1 MHTKPKEDI
10 EVHAPRQVRW
20 PVMLQDWNSLT
31 FLHWPYQPEALQ
43 QFLPDGLVIDVFDDA
58 AWLGLTLF
66 HVTDLRPLGLP
77 AMPWLSGFPETNVRT
92 YVRGPGGQ
100 RGVWFFTLEAANPL
114 AVLGARLLYGLP
126 YRRAAMSIDTTED
139 IVEYRS
145 ERRDSADTYS
155 RIMIRT
161 GPPLPTS
168 PLAAFLTARFRL
180 YTTIRGKLA
189 FADVEHEP
197 WPLRDAEV
205 LRLDET
211 LIRAC
216 GAQGRAVQ
224 PLAHFSPGVHVR
236 VGPPKLSR

>member
-1 MHTKPKEDI
+1 
-10 EVHAPRQVRW
+10 
-20 PVMLQDWNSLT
+20 MLQDWNSLT
-31 FLHWPYQPEALQ
+31 FLHWPYQAEALQ
-43 QFLPDGLVIDVFDDA
+43 QFLPDGLVIDVFDDT
-58 AWLGLTLF
+58 AWLGLTPF
-66 HVTDLRPLGLP
+66 HVTDLRPWGVP

-100 RGVWFFTLEAANPL
+100 RGVWFLTLEAANPV
-114 AVLGARLLYGLP
+114 AVVGARLLYGLP
-126 YRRAAMSIDTTED
+126 YRWAAMRIDTTEN

-145 ERRDSADTYS
+145 QRRDSPDTYS

-161 GPPLPTS
+161 GRPLPTS

-180 YTTIRGKLA
+180 YTIIRGRLA

-211 LIRAC
+211 LTSAC
-216 GAQGRAVQ
+216 GARRRAVQ
-224 PLAHFSPGVHVR
+224 PLAYFSSGVHVR
-236 VGPPKLSR
+236 VGPPKLT